1 MGTCELW
8 NQKLVPAPPVD
19 LLLQNRFSAL
29 AGDEGRDEWRCA
41 QGWMIKQPRAY
52 GSVLTGRTT

>member
-1 MGTCELW
+1 MGTWELW

-29 AGDEGRDEWRCA
+29 AVDEGRDEWRSA

-52 GSVLTGRTT
+52 GSVLAGRTT